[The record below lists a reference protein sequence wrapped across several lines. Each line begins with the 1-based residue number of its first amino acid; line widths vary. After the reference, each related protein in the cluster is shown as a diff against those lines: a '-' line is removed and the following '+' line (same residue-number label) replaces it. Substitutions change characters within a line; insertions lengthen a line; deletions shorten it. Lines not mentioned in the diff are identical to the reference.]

1 MRIKGSPR
9 KGCKCYMRRWDIIQG
24 LINKNKYK
32 RYLEIG
38 IWDIT
43 ANFEKISCPFKV
55 CVDPNPQL
63 GDVTFRGTSDAYFEQ
78 LHPEFK
84 YDMVFVDGLHIHEQ
98 TTKDIYNSFKHLN
111 DGGMV
116 IVHDCLPHNKEMQS
130 REDNGTL
137 WTGDVWKSIAKIR
150 MEDTSIV
157 LDVVDTDFGCGI
169 LQKGNSQLY
178 PKVDDTKLTFDF
190 FQRNRKELM
199 NVISPDEFIKK
210 YLK

>member
-43 ANFEKISCPFKV
+43 VNFEKISCPFKV

-63 GDVTFRGTSDAYFEQ
+63 GDVTFRGTSDAYFKQ

-98 TTKDIYNSFKHLN
+98 TTKDIYNSFKKNLSYSDDEIKLFKSFPYVKHFYN
-111 DGGMV
+111 DY
-116 IVHDCLPHNKEMQS
+116 
-130 REDNGTL
+130 
-137 WTGDVWKSIAKIR
+137 SI
-150 MEDTSIV
+150 
-157 LDVVDTDFGCGI
+157 
-169 LQKGNSQLY
+169 
-178 PKVDDTKLTFDF
+178 
-190 FQRNRKELM
+190 
-199 NVISPDEFIKK
+199 
-210 YLK
+210 